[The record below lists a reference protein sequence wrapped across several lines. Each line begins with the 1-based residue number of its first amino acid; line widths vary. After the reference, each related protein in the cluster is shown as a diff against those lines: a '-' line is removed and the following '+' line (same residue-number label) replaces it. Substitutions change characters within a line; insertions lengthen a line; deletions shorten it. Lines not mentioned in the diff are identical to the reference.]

1 MSDKAML
8 VLGEA
13 PESDDEEFQHIEN
26 SKSGIVENDHTEF
39 DADSNYRTNNS
50 KNKKRQVERE
60 SLAGHSDNFKMSE
73 DTLLHK
79 KLKEKNMQFYS
90 NLTTFNKQMYLN
102 GINRMNETNQ
112 QLVKAQVLLQDT
124 VTNWKYTEQNLS
136 HIRRKLAD
144 ILAEEY
150 IPKINI

>member
-1 MSDKAML
+1 
-8 VLGEA
+8 
-13 PESDDEEFQHIEN
+13 
-26 SKSGIVENDHTEF
+26 
-39 DADSNYRTNNS
+39 
-50 KNKKRQVERE
+50 
-60 SLAGHSDNFKMSE
+60 
-73 DTLLHK
+73 
-79 KLKEKNMQFYS
+79 MQFYS

>member
-1 MSDKAML
+1 ML

-26 SKSGIVENDHTEF
+26 SKSVIVENDHTEF

-60 SLAGHSDNFKMSE
+60 SLAGRSDNFKMSE

>member
-1 MSDKAML
+1 ML

-79 KLKEKNMQFYS
+79 KLKEKNIQFYS
-90 NLTTFNKQMYLN
+90 NLTTFNKQIYLN